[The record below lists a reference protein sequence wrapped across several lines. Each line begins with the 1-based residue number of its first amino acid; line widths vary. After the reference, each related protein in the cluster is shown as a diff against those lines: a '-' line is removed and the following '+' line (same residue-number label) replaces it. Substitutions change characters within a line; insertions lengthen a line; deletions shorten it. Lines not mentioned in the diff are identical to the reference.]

1 MPDTPRTTRRDA
13 DGWETVAHH
22 DFGGVAELDAT
33 IAAVLDDHGR
43 NQPLYCTVNTE
54 PAERFLASAT
64 DADATVTFRIAGRT
78 VHVSADGRVQLRQSS
93 TGDAP

>member
-1 MPDTPRTTRRDA
+1 MPETPRDTHRDT

-33 IAAVLDDHGR
+33 IATVLDDSGPD
-43 NQPLYCTVNTE
+43 QPLYRTVNTE

-64 DADATVTFRIAGRT
+64 DPDATVVFRIGGQT
-78 VHVSADGRVQLRQSS
+78 VRVSADGRVQLRQSC
-93 TGDAP
+93 TDDAS